1 MKRIAVIALV
11 AAVVSACTFTVNG
24 GKTVRCN
31 GPVVDKMFD
40 DLKDFQEIVINGSSD
55 IKLMQGERFLVTVHA
70 NEEVYQH
77 LNYFVQ
83 DGVLHLETIDNV
95 TIVAEENEVT
105 VALPVLKSITVNGA
119 ADADMNGYTY
129 SEGLSIEVNGAGDMD
144 FNFIQ
149 VPELSINVNGAGDI
163 DLKSI
168 EVDKLKVDVH
178 GAGDILVSGKAGK
191 AVFSVSGVGDIKA
204 QDLDCDNIET
214 HKSGMASIK
223 TK

>member
-11 AAVVSACTFTVNG
+11 AAVISACTFTVNG
-24 GKTVRCN
+24 GKTVRCK
-31 GPVVDKMFD
+31 GPVVDKMF

-70 NEEVYQH
+70 NEEAYQY

-119 ADADMNGYTY
+119 ADADMSGYTF
-129 SEGLSIEVNGAGDMD
+129 SEDLSIEVNGAGDLD
-144 FNFIQ
+144 FSFIR
-149 VPELSINVNGAGDI
+149 VPELSIMVKGAGDI
-163 DLKSI
+163 DLNSI

-178 GAGDILVSGKAGK
+178 GAGDIQVSGKAGK
-191 AVFSVSGVGDIKA
+191 AVFGVSGVGDIKA

>member
-1 MKRIAVIALV
+1 MKKIAVIALV
-11 AAVVSACTFTVNG
+11 AAVISACTFNVNG
-24 GKTVRCN
+24 GKTVRCK
-31 GPVVDKMFD
+31 GPVVDKMM

-55 IKLMQGERFLVTVHA
+55 IKLMQGESFLVTVQA
-70 NEEVYQH
+70 NEEVFQH
-77 LNYFVQ
+77 LNFFVK

-95 TIVAEENEVT
+95 TIIAEKNEVT
-105 VALPVLKSITVNGA
+105 VAMPVLTSITVNGA
-119 ADADMNGYTY
+119 ADADMNGYNS
-129 SEGLSIEVNGAGDMD
+129 SEDLTIQVNGAGDMD
-144 FNFIQ
+144 FSSLS
-149 VPELSINVNGAGDI
+149 VPELSISVNGAGDI
-163 DLKSI
+163 DLNSI

-204 QDLDCDNIET
+204 QDLDCDDIET